1 MNPLQHLVAASNA
14 KQEVSLEEQ
23 VGSALS
29 LALKELRSEMLTAA
43 QREATR
49 SVRADP
55 RTEELK
61 VVKQELEDI
70 KKHYVSIIAALEQ
83 SNKEAE
89 QEQQVNKRILE
100 DLASVKKGTSDVQSV
115 EKKLSVVSQRVSA
128 LDARIALIENK

>member
-1 MNPLQHLVAASNA
+1 MNPLQGLVAASTVQQA
-14 KQEVSLEEQ
+14 VSLEEQ

-29 LALKELRSEMLTAA
+29 LALKELRTEMLAAA

-61 VVKQELEDI
+61 LVKQDLDEI
-70 KKHYVSIIAALEQ
+70 KKHYLSILAALEQ

-115 EKKLSVVSQRVSA
+115 EKKLAVLTQRVSA
-128 LDARIALIENK
+128 LDARIALIESK